1 MAPPYFKCSIPRRPP
16 APPVIKAATRLFLTT
31 YSFGLHHKK
40 HGGMDKIHL
49 KGGNRA
55 KGYLKQTEKEGILS
69 ERVAPFKKSLGQGSS
84 VTPITNYEPFFSSA
98 NPNWEHSNE

>member
-1 MAPPYFKCSIPRRPP
+1 MFYTKTPP

-98 NPNWEHSNE
+98 NPN